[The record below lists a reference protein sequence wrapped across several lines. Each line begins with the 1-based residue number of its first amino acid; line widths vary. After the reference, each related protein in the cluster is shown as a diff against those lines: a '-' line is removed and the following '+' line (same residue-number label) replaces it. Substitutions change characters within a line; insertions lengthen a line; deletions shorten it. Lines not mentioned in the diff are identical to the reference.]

1 MHDWCPALAQP
12 AYLLA
17 RVKFLAGELGPAEH
31 LLRDCIDRNSQS
43 ADAHLLLAQV
53 FLNID

>member
-1 MHDWCPALAQP
+1 
-12 AYLLA
+12 LLA